1 MNGNAINKSTIE
13 AVNKCI
19 DNVNELY
26 KAAEKDRKDARKC
39 KDRVHAV
46 YLYGL
51 AHGCE
56 EHAKGILEAIKAIV
70 GKDVVRDGGD
80 KMHYAHI

>member
-1 MNGNAINKSTIE
+1 MNINAIDDTTRKAI
-13 AVNKCI
+13 NKCI

-26 KAAEKDRKDARKC
+26 KSAKKDRKDAREC
-39 KDRVHAV
+39 KDRDHAY

-56 EHAKGILEAIKAIV
+56 EHAMGILETIKVIV